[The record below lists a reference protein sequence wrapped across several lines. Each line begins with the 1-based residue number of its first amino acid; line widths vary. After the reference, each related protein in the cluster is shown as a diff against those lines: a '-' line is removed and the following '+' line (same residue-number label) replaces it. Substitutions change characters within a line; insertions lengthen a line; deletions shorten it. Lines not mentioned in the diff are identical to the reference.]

1 MAQHM
6 MKCPICGISFDR
18 NAEPYVMINKMR
30 AAHVGCAKRYAAEK
44 GIALPEIIDPKVS
57 RLCDYCRKAIPKDEA
72 VVLSGFDRFAHKDC
86 KSNDDNREITD
97 KEKLRKFLSELYNLD
112 NSSASLNA
120 KMRQAENMVVKNGF
134 TYSGIR
140 GSLTYF
146 FLVKKNSPENDNY
159 LGIVPYIY
167 EEAKEYYRKIKEANR
182 KNELNKELIK
192 SKPVIS
198 QVKVKT
204 IEKNDKI
211 SKFSFLDEEGELN
224 E

>member
-1 MAQHM
+1 
-6 MKCPICGISFDR
+6 
-18 NAEPYVMINKMR
+18 
-30 AAHVGCAKRYAAEK
+30 
-44 GIALPEIIDPKVS
+44 
-57 RLCDYCRKAIPKDEA
+57 
-72 VVLSGFDRFAHKDC
+72 
-86 KSNDDNREITD
+86 
-97 KEKLRKFLSELYNLD
+97 
-112 NSSASLNA
+112 
-120 KMRQAENMVVKNGF
+120 MRQAENMVVKNGF

-159 LGIVPYIY
+159 LGIVPYVY

-192 SKPVIS
+192 SKPVVS
-198 QVKVKT
+198 QVKIKAN
-204 IEKNDKI
+204 EKNEKI